1 MRKLEQTFQMEGR
14 KIALLIDNW
23 PGHLSA
29 SDLTNVKLI
38 FLPRNTTSVLQPMD
52 LGVIRSLKL
61 NYWGRVIHQLWRA
74 LDKTKTVAKNI
85 YSPGDENTSI
95 FMESCVS
102 TNHCQLF

>member
-29 SDLTNVKLI
+29 YDLTNVKLI

-61 NYWGRVIHQLWRA
+61 NYRGRVIHQLWRA
-74 LDKTKTVAKNI
+74 LDKTKTMVKNI

-95 FMESCVS
+95 FMESCAS